1 LLLNYIVYYL
11 IKLKNELAADIL
23 QVFSTVPRNVNFIE
37 HTGYLG
43 WKE

>member
-1 LLLNYIVYYL
+1 MIHGT
-11 IKLKNELAADIL
+11 DIL
-23 QVFSTVPRNVNFIE
+23 HAFSALPRNVNFIE